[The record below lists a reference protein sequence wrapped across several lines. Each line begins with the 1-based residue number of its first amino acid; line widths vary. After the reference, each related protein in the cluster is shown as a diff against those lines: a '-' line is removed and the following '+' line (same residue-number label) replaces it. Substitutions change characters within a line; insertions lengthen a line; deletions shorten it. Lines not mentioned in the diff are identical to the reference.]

1 MSALRVL
8 GFCYLAIASLFALA
22 IASAD
27 QARLHD
33 VLDIAGRT
41 VSGGVDRSLFQPVL
55 DFARVI
61 DEQFFDPPQTH
72 IAITLGPPGPDT
84 ARADTHV
91 AVPAWR
97 QTRLVDVPRPP
108 LIVPLMIAPDLPPL
122 EPEAAVKNDVT
133 TDSRDESL
141 PPSGAGVLVQARLER
156 ILTPELHDNFDLF
169 LFVSKAPRGP
179 SAQRLYVFKKKPD
192 GALMLAYD
200 WAASTG
206 READEI
212 SPQGREVFTATPR
225 GIYQF
230 DPDRM
235 YRHYT
240 SHAWNGEMPYAMFF
254 NWERAGVQTGMAI
267 HAATE
272 NSMAQ
277 LGKRASAGCVHIS
290 PEHAAL
296 LYKLIRASYR
306 GQVPRFAYD
315 AKSKTMNNRGAL
327 MRDAAGQI
335 QMTEGYRVLIDVEDF
350 SGSGAVASLY

>member
-55 DFARVI
+55 DFARVV
-61 DEQFFDPPQTH
+61 DEQFFDPPQAH
-72 IAITLGPPGPDT
+72 IAITLSSLGRET
-84 ARADTHV
+84 ARADAHV
-91 AVPAWR
+91 AAPAWR
-97 QTRLVDVPRPP
+97 HTRLVDVPRSPS
-108 LIVPLMIAPDLPPL
+108 IVPLVIAPDLPPL
-122 EPEAAVKNDVT
+122 EPEAAVKNDVARN
-133 TDSRDESL
+133 SRDESL
-141 PPSGAGVLVQARLER
+141 SPSGAGVLVQARLEG

-169 LFVSKAPRGP
+169 LFISKAARGP

-192 GALMLAYD
+192 GALALAYD

-206 READEI
+206 REAYEI
-212 SPQGREVFTATPR
+212 SPQGRRAFTATPR
-225 GIYQF
+225 GIYQL

-254 NWERAGVQTGMAI
+254 NWERAGAQTGMAI

-290 PEHAAL
+290 PKHAAL
-296 LYKLIRASYR
+296 LYKLVRVNYR

-315 AKSKTMNNRGAL
+315 AKTQTMSNGGAL

-335 QMTEGYRVLIDVEDF
+335 QLTDGYRVLIDVEDF
-350 SGSGAVASLY
+350 SGTGTVASLY